1 MNNFKSFHISTEV
14 HGSYIIQES
23 KKSKPSPL
31 LIGFHGY
38 GETGEDQMKLLQK
51 FPGIEDWTVCS
62 IQALHPFYNTR
73 AKIGYSWMTSQ
84 NRELHIKDNVEY
96 VISVIFEIK
105 NSHQVNDTIV
115 YHGFSQ
121 GTAMACRAAL
131 LGKFISS
138 GVILLGGDIPP
149 EFDQVDKMNRLL
161 LARGKRDKFYSS
173 VRWKNDVK
181 QAQKSEV
188 EFYICEFNGG
198 HGGHKDYFKAV
209 GEFLKHYI

>member
-1 MNNFKSFHISTEV
+1 MES
-14 HGSYIIQES
+14 SYIIQES

-38 GETGEDQMKLLQK
+38 GETGENQMKLLQK

-84 NRELHIKDNVEY
+84 NRELHIKENVEY
-96 VISVIFEIK
+96 VISVISEIK

-149 EFDQVDKMNRLL
+149 KFDQIEKMNRIL
-161 LARGKRDKFYSS
+161 LARGKKDKFYSS
-173 VRWKNDVK
+173 VRWKKDVNRV
-181 QAQKSEV
+181 QKSKNDS
-188 EFYICEFNGG
+188 FLCEFDAG
-198 HGGHKDYFKAV
+198 HEKHKDYLEAAS
-209 GEFLKHYI
+209 EFLKHYI